1 MHFSRTSAGDVLRL
15 ALPAVF
21 EQVLVMLVFT
31 LDTVMVGRY
40 GGSQALAAIGVSAE
54 MVATVSNIFVGMG
67 ISIATTSLVARAF
80 GAGRLKRAEEYATLG
95 ILAAAASAF
104 IIAVLV
110 FLFAGSAVRAAGAE
124 ASVSLIASG
133 YLRIVAVAIFFSM
146 VLSSVNAVLRGYG
159 NTKVPFVASAIT
171 TVTNLILD
179 YGLIFGYLGM
189 PELGV
194 QGAAIATV
202 IAQALG
208 LTFSTA
214 YMLKRSKVKPGLS
227 HIQTLDI
234 QRLKSFFRLSVPASM
249 QEGSISLVR
258 LIGQFMIIG
267 LGTKALAANTMATMI
282 ESISFMPGW
291 GFALAA
297 SALVGLKVGEGDHEG
312 ARAYAYTSVI
322 MGSAVMG
329 VISLLFLVFPQQLI
343 SMFVTGGEEEVVR
356 LGALCL
362 SIGAFEQPTMG
373 ASMISAG
380 VLRGMGDTKT
390 PFKVSFLTSWFI
402 RMPLTIILIFFLKT
416 PVWMV
421 WVITAIYW
429 LADSI
434 LLLKSMDSKLKSLG
448 QI

>member
-1 MHFSRTSAGDVLRL
+1 MHFSRASAGDVLRL

-104 IIAVLV
+104 MIGILV

-124 ASVSLIASG
+124 AAVSGMASG
-133 YLRIVAVAIFFSM
+133 YLRIVAFAIFFSM

-171 TVTNLILD
+171 TLTNLILD
-179 YGLIFGYLGM
+179 YGLIFGNLGM

-208 LTFSTA
+208 LTFSTT
-214 YMLKRSKVKPGLS
+214 YMLRRSKVKPGLS
-227 HIQTLDI
+227 HIQTLDM

-258 LIGQFMIIG
+258 LLGQFMIIG

-297 SALVGLKVGEGDHEG
+297 SALVGLKTGEGDHEG
-312 ARAYAYTSVI
+312 AKAYAYTSVI
-322 MGSAVMG
+322 DGFGSNGCDISPFPHISAAAHLIVRLRRRRG
-329 VISLLFLVFPQQLI
+329 CGEAWCIVPGNRRIRAAHHGCIHDICGRPEGNGRHEDPLQGLLLHLLVHKDATDNNSHILPQDASLDGLGDNRSLL
-343 SMFVTGGEEEVVR
+343 
-356 LGALCL
+356 
-362 SIGAFEQPTMG
+362 
-373 ASMISAG
+373 AG
-380 VLRGMGDTKT
+380 
-390 PFKVSFLTSWFI
+390 
-402 RMPLTIILIFFLKT
+402 
-416 PVWMV
+416 
-421 WVITAIYW
+421 
-429 LADSI
+429 
-434 LLLKSMDSKLKSLG
+434 
-448 QI
+448 

>member
-1 MHFSRTSAGDVLRL
+1 MHFSKSSAKDVLHL

-40 GGSQALAAIGVSAE
+40 GGSEALAAIGVSAE

-67 ISIATTSLVARAF
+67 ISIATTSLVARSY

-95 ILAAAASAF
+95 ILAATVSAF
-104 IIAVLV
+104 IIAALV

-124 ASVSLIASG
+124 PSVHAIASG
-133 YLRIVAVAIFFSM
+133 YLKIVAVAILFSM
-146 VLSSVNAVLRGYG
+146 VLSSVNSVLRGYG
-159 NTKVPFVASAIT
+159 NTRVPFLASAIT
-171 TVTNLILD
+171 TAANLLLD
-179 YGLIFGYLGM
+179 YGLIFGNLGM

-194 QGAAIATV
+194 RGAAIATV

-208 LTFSTA
+208 LTFSSI
-214 YMLKRSKVKPGLS
+214 YMIRRSKVRPRIS
-227 HIQTLDI
+227 HIHSLDTG
-234 QRLKSFFRLSVPASM
+234 RLKAFFRLSVPASL

-258 LIGQFMIIG
+258 LLGQFMIVG

-297 SALVGLKVGEGDHEG
+297 SALVGLKTGEGDHEG
-312 ARAYAYTSVI
+312 AKEYAYTSVI
-322 MGSAVMG
+322 LGSAVMG
-329 VISLLFLVFPQQLI
+329 VISLLFLVFPHQLI
-343 SMFVTGGEEEVVR
+343 SLFVSGGEEDVVR

-362 SIGAFEQPTMG
+362 AIGAFEQPTMG
-373 ASMISAG
+373 ASMVSAG
-380 VLRGMGDTKT
+380 VLRGMGDTRT
-390 PFKVSFLTSWFI
+390 PFKVSFFTSWFI

-421 WVITAIYW
+421 WVITAVYW
-429 LADSI
+429 LADS
-434 LLLKSMDSKLKSLG
+434 LFLLKSMDRKLKALNK
-448 QI
+448 

>member
-1 MHFSRTSAGDVLRL
+1 MRFSRSSARDVLKL

-54 MVATVSNIFVGMG
+54 MVSTVSNIFVGMG

-80 GAGRLKRAEEYATLG
+80 GAGRLKRAQEYATLG
-95 ILAAAASAF
+95 ILAAAASAI

-124 ASVSLIASG
+124 SSVHAIASG
-133 YLRIVAVAIFFSM
+133 YLKIVAVAIFFSM

-159 NTKVPFVASAIT
+159 NTRVPFAASAIT
-171 TVTNLILD
+171 TLTNLVLD
-179 YGLIFGYLGM
+179 YGLIFGNLGM
-189 PELGV
+189 PEHGV
-194 QGAAIATV
+194 KGAAIATV

-208 LTFSTA
+208 LSFSAA
-214 YMLKRSKVKPGLS
+214 YMMKRSKVKPGLS
-227 HIQTLDI
+227 HIRTLDI
-234 QRLKSFFRLSVPASM
+234 QRLKSFFRLSVPASL

-258 LIGQFMIIG
+258 LLGQFMIVG

-297 SALVGLKVGEGDHEG
+297 SALVGIKTGEGDHDG
-312 ARAYAYTSVI
+312 AREYAYTSVI

-329 VISLLFLVFPQQLI
+329 VLAILFLVFPQQLI
-343 SMFVTGGEEEVVR
+343 SMFVSGGEEDVVR

-362 SIGAFEQPTMG
+362 AIGALEQPTMG
-373 ASMISAG
+373 ASMVSAG
-380 VLRGMGDTKT
+380 VLRGMGDTGT
-390 PFKVSFLTSWFI
+390 PFKVSFFTSWFI
-402 RMPLTIILIFFLKT
+402 RMPLTLVFVLFLKA
-416 PVWMV
+416 PVWVV
-421 WVITAIYW
+421 WVITAVYW

-434 LLLKSMDSKLKSLG
+434 LLLKSMDRKLKEL
-448 QI
+448 

>member
-1 MHFSRTSAGDVLRL
+1 MHFSRSSARDVLRL

-67 ISIATTSLVARAF
+67 ISIATTSLVARSF

-95 ILAAAASAF
+95 ILAAAASA
-104 IIAVLV
+104 IVIALLV

-124 ASVSLIASG
+124 ASVHTIASG
-133 YLRIVAVAIFFSM
+133 YLKIVSVAIFFSM

-159 NTKVPFVASAIT
+159 NTRVPFAASAIT
-171 TVTNLILD
+171 TLTNLTLD
-179 YGLIFGYLGM
+179 YGLIFGNLGM

-208 LTFSTA
+208 LSFSAA
-214 YMLKRSKVKPGLS
+214 YMMNRSRVKPGLS
-227 HIQTLDI
+227 HIRTLDI
-234 QRLKSFFRLSVPASM
+234 QRLKSFFRLSVPASL

-258 LIGQFMIIG
+258 LLGQFMIVG

-297 SALVGLKVGEGDHEG
+297 SSLVGLKVGEGDHDG
-312 ARAYAYTSVI
+312 AREYAYTSVI

-343 SMFVTGGEEEVVR
+343 SMFVSGGEEDVVR

-362 SIGAFEQPTMG
+362 AIGAFEQPTMG
-373 ASMISAG
+373 ASMVSAG
-380 VLRGMGDTKT
+380 VLRGMGDTGT
-390 PFKVSFLTSWFI
+390 PFKVSFFTSWFI
-402 RMPLTIILIFFLKT
+402 RMPLTIVFVLFLKS

-421 WVITAIYW
+421 WVITAAYW

-434 LLLKSMDSKLKSLG
+434 FLLKSMDRKLKEL
-448 QI
+448 